1 MVHMFSFFVEW
12 YEDLRY
18 QDLWSWVKFWIYNLR
33 IVHVRNDSIRL
44 IFLLG
49 FVLDLLGIEFPFPP
63 VVSLMCLLEEFSLRF
78 KSRLFQIRVVAE
90 VCQGLWP
97 QVTKMRINHLASLAS
112 SNIITHFAL
121 CTWLNNCLISTQQEE
136 EARQKAAW
144 WEDMTK
150 KHQVKIQTD
159 SEVDSCILIQTIMLG
174 TWTWC
179 WDGNIPRES
188 C

>member
-1 MVHMFSFFVEW
+1 MFSMVHMFSFFVEW

-18 QDLWSWVKFWIYNLR
+18 QDLWSWVKFWIYNFR

-90 VCQGLWP
+90 VCQGL
-97 QVTKMRINHLASLAS
+97 
-112 SNIITHFAL
+112 
-121 CTWLNNCLISTQQEE
+121 
-136 EARQKAAW
+136 
-144 WEDMTK
+144 
-150 KHQVKIQTD
+150 
-159 SEVDSCILIQTIMLG
+159 
-174 TWTWC
+174 
-179 WDGNIPRES
+179 
-188 C
+188 